1 MTLYSQIETSSN
13 KKAAVPGW
21 IRLSLV
27 ALKTGGFFS
36 EKIIVYVV

>member
-27 ALKTGGFFS
+27 AFRLVDFCS